1 MNPVPARLPPSAGVD
16 RAGTGSGRRISRLES
31 WICREAERRLD
42 PTLDGILFAYIL
54 SIEWGGHAIVG
65 DFLCIL

>member
-1 MNPVPARLPPSAGVD
+1 MNAVPVQPLPATGVD
-16 RAGTGSGRRISRLES
+16 RTGTGPGRRISRLES

-54 SIEWGGHAIVG
+54 SNEWGGHAIVG
-65 DFLCIL
+65 NFLCIL